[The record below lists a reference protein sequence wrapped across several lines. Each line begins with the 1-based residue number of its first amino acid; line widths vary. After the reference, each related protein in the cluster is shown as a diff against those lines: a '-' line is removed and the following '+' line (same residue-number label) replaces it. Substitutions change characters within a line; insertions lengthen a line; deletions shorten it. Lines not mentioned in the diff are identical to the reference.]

1 VLEVSASSLLARG
14 VTISIDCKADL
25 MARFDPA
32 LVERVLHNL
41 VGNAARYCN
50 QGGTIA
56 VCARRWKDDGSVEI
70 TVTNSGPLIADD
82 IRSQL
87 FVKYVR
93 GKGGMGLYFCRL
105 VAEAHG
111 GGIDH
116 ESTMSRPSRP
126 PLHVRRQP
134 A

>member
-1 VLEVSASSLLARG
+1 MTVDAAAASESTPTGVRVRVVDDDVVICRQMAANLSSAGYQVTAHDGARALAQAGG

-56 VCARRWKDDGSVEI
+56 VSARRWSPHGAGTTTAAS
-70 TVTNSGPLIADD
+70 
-82 IRSQL
+82 RS
-87 FVKYVR
+87 
-93 GKGGMGLYFCRL
+93 
-105 VAEAHG
+105 
-111 GGIDH
+111 
-116 ESTMSRPSRP
+116 P
-126 PLHVRRQP
+126 
-134 A
+134 